1 MTTATS
7 AVSRWHPRGG
17 RRSRLILIA
26 AIFAAASLLA
36 AACGGDDDEPASA
49 PAEEAPA
56 EEAPAEEAPAEE
68 APAEEAPAE
77 EAPAEE
83 APAEEAPAEEATGA
97 AACAAGETDGDLAFY
112 NWAEYIDDELLAA
125 FEAETG
131 INVEYTTYES
141 NEEMLTKVES
151 GAAIFDLVVPSDYMV
166 DTMRR
171 EGLLLELNFDAMPN
185 AANIAPEF
193 ANPPFDP
200 EHKYS
205 VAYQWGTTG
214 IGMSYEV
221 LDLLG
226 ESTWAVIFDADTAAL
241 VPGSISMLDD
251 APETVS
257 AALKYLGYSIEDV
270 INNQNEDAVREAGEL
285 LRATNDRLLKYDSVT
300 FGDDLVNG
308 EVDVAHGWSGGFALS
323 IDEADAYETHVYTIP
338 AEGGVRW
345 VDNMSIP
352 HNADNIC
359 SAHAMINFLTDA
371 ENGATLTNWT
381 FYASP
386 NSAATPYIDSE
397 ILEDPGI
404 YPPPDVDARL
414 ELIPHAGDMA
424 LLIQDMHTQAKS

>member
-1 MTTATS
+1 MSSTTRTRA
-7 AVSRWHPRGG
+7 ARPRG
-17 RRSRLILIA
+17 RRARLMMLGGIVGI
-26 AIFAAASLLA
+26 ASLLA
-36 AACGGDDDEPASA
+36 AACGDDDAEEPAAAPETTQAPAPAEEAAPAEEPA

-56 EEAPAEEAPAEE
+56 EEAAPAG
-68 APAEEAPAE
+68 PAAH
-77 EAPAEE
+77 
-83 APAEEAPAEEATGA
+83 
-97 AACAAGETDGDLAFY
+97 CAAGETDGDLTFY

-131 INVEYTTYES
+131 INVDYTTYES

-151 GAAIFDLVVPSDYMV
+151 GAAIYDLVVPSDYMV

-171 EGLLLELNFDAMPN
+171 EGLLLELNYDAIPN
-185 AANIAPEF
+185 SANIDPAF
-193 ANPPFDP
+193 TNPPFDP
-200 EHKYS
+200 EHRYH

-214 IGMSYEV
+214 IGMTYEV
-221 LDLLG
+221 LELLGG
-226 ESTWAVIFDADTAAL
+226 ESTWAVLFDPDTAAL

-270 INNQNEDAVREAGEL
+270 INNQNEDAVRAAGDL
-285 LRATNDRLLKYDSVT
+285 LKATNDRLLKYDSVT

-345 VDNMSIP
+345 VDTMAIP
-352 HNADNIC
+352 HNADNVC

-381 FYASP
+381 YYGSP
-386 NSAATPYIDSE
+386 NAASTPYILDE

-404 YPPPDVDARL
+404 YPPPEVDARL

-424 LLIQDMHTQAKS
+424 LLIQDMHSQAKS

>member
-1 MTTATS
+1 M
-7 AVSRWHPRGG
+7 
-17 RRSRLILIA
+17 
-26 AIFAAASLLA
+26 
-36 AACGGDDDEPASA
+36 
-49 PAEEAPA
+49 
-56 EEAPAEEAPAEE
+56 
-68 APAEEAPAE
+68 
-77 EAPAEE
+77 
-83 APAEEAPAEEATGA
+83 
-97 AACAAGETDGDLAFY
+97 
-112 NWAEYIDDELLAA
+112 EYS
-125 FEAETG
+125 
-131 INVEYTTYES
+131 TYES

-151 GAAIFDLVVPSDYMV
+151 GAAIYDLVVPSDYMV
-166 DTMRR
+166 DTMRQ
-171 EGLLLELNFDAMPN
+171 EGLLLELNLDAIPN

-214 IGMSYEV
+214 IGMTYEV
-221 LDLLG
+221 LDLLGG
-226 ESTWAVIFDADTAAL
+226 ESTWAVIFDPDTAEL

-308 EVDVAHGWSGGFALS
+308 EVDVAHGWSGGFFLS
-323 IDEADAYETHVYTIP
+323 FFEADAYETHVYTIP

-345 VDNMSIP
+345 VDNMAIP

-381 FYASP
+381 YYGSP
-386 NSAATPYIDSE
+386 NAASTPYILDE

-404 YPPPDVDARL
+404 YPPPDVNARL

-424 LLIQDMHTQAKS
+424 LLIQDMHSQAKS

>member
-1 MTTATS
+1 MSSMTRTS
-7 AVSRWHPRGG
+7 ATRQHARGRN
-17 RRSRLILIA
+17 RRARLILLSGIVG
-26 AIFAAASLLA
+26 IASLLA
-36 AACGGDDDEPASA
+36 AACGDDEADEPAAAPETTQAPATAEEPA
-49 PAEEAPA
+49 PAEEPA
-56 EEAPAEEAPAEE
+56 EEAAPAG
-68 APAEEAPAE
+68 PA
-77 EAPAEE
+77 
-83 APAEEAPAEEATGA
+83 GH
-97 AACAAGETDGDLAFY
+97 CAAGETDGDLTFY

-131 INVEYTTYES
+131 INVEYSTYES

-151 GAAIFDLVVPSDYMV
+151 GAAIYDLVVPSDYMV

-171 EGLLLELNFDAMPN
+171 EGLLLELNFDAIPN
-185 AANIAPEF
+185 SANIAPEF

-214 IGMSYEV
+214 IGMTYEV
-221 LDLLG
+221 LELIGG
-226 ESTWAVIFDADTAAL
+226 ESTWAVIFDPDTAAL

-270 INNQNEDAVREAGEL
+270 INNRNEDAVREAGEL
-285 LRATNDRLLKYDSVT
+285 LRATNERLLKYDSVT

-308 EVDVAHGWSGGFALS
+308 EVDVAHGWSGGFFLS
-323 IDEADAYETHVYTIP
+323 FFEADAYETHVYTIP

-345 VDNMSIP
+345 VDNMAIP

-381 FYASP
+381 YYGSP
-386 NSAATPYIDSE
+386 NAASTPYILDE

-404 YPPPDVDARL
+404 YPPPEVNARL

-424 LLIQDMHTQAKS
+424 LLIQDMHSQAKS

>member
-1 MTTATS
+1 MTTAT
-7 AVSRWHPRGG
+7 AHAAPRRQPRRG
-17 RRSRLILIA
+17 RLVKTA
-26 AIFAAASLLA
+26 AIVGIAGLLA
-36 AACGGDDDEPASA
+36 AACGDDEPDTTATADAPATTASA
-49 PAEEAPA
+49 AEEPA
-56 EEAPAEEAPAEE
+56 TTAAAVT
-68 APAEEAPAE
+68 
-77 EAPAEE
+77 
-83 APAEEAPAEEATGA
+83 EATGA
-97 AACAAGETDGDLAFY
+97 AACGPGETDGDLAFY

-131 INVEYTTYES
+131 IDVEYTTYES

-171 EGLLLELNFDAMPN
+171 EDLLLELNFDAIPN
-185 AANIAPEF
+185 AANIGPEF

-214 IGMSYEV
+214 IGMTAEMLEV
-221 LDLLG
+221 LGG
-226 ESTWAVIFDADTAAL
+226 ESTWAVIFDPETAAL
-241 VPGSISMLDD
+241 VPGGISMLDD
-251 APETVS
+251 APETVG

-270 INNQNEDAVREAGEL
+270 INNQNEEALREAGEL

-308 EVDVAHGWSGGFALS
+308 EVDVAHGWSGGFFLS
-323 IDEADAYETHVYTIP
+323 IFEADAYETHVYTIP

-345 VDNMSIP
+345 VDNMAIP
-352 HNADNIC
+352 HNADNVC

-371 ENGATLTNWT
+371 QNGATLTNWT
-381 FYASP
+381 YYGSP
-386 NSAATPYIDSE
+386 NAASTPFILEE

-404 YPPPDVDARL
+404 YPPPEVAARL
-414 ELIPHAGDMA
+414 ELIPHAGDLA
-424 LLIQDMHTQAKS
+424 LLIQDMHSQAKS

>member
-1 MTTATS
+1 MTRATS
-7 AVSRWHPRGG
+7 AASRWQP
-17 RRSRLILIA
+17 RRSRLILMA
-26 AIFAAASLLA
+26 AIIGIAGLLA
-36 AACGGDDDEPASA
+36 AACGDDEPDAPTAAEAPATTAA
-49 PAEEAPA
+49 PAEEPA
-56 EEAPAEEAPAEE
+56 TTA
-68 APAEEAPAE
+68 
-77 EAPAEE
+77 
-83 APAEEAPAEEATGA
+83 APAEEATGA
-97 AACAAGETDGDLAFY
+97 AACAPGETDGDLAFY
-112 NWAEYIDDELLAA
+112 NWAEYIDDELLTA

-131 INVEYTTYES
+131 INVDYTTYES

-171 EGLLLELNFDAMPN
+171 EGLLLELNYDAIPN
-185 AANIAPEF
+185 AANIDPAF

-200 EHKYS
+200 EHKYH

-226 ESTWAVIFDADTAAL
+226 GESTWAVLFDADTAAL

-251 APETVS
+251 APEAVS

-270 INNQNEDAVREAGEL
+270 INNRNEDAIREAGEL

-345 VDNMSIP
+345 VDTMAIP
-352 HNADNIC
+352 HNADNVC

-371 ENGATLTNWT
+371 ENGAALTNWT
-381 FYASP
+381 FYGSP
-386 NSAATPYIDSE
+386 NAAATPYIDSE

-404 YPPPDVDARL
+404 YPPPEVDARL
-414 ELIPHAGDMA
+414 EFIPHAGDMA
-424 LLIQDMHTQAKS
+424 LLIQDQLTNAKS

>member
-1 MTTATS
+1 MTAF
-7 AVSRWHPRGG
+7 VRKMPGLRPGRGRG
-17 RRSRLILIA
+17 RLLL
-26 AIFAAASLLA
+26 AAALVGIAGLLA
-36 AACGGDDDEPASA
+36 AACSGGDGDAASA
-49 PAEEAPA
+49 ADCEP
-56 EEAPAEEAPAEE
+56 
-68 APAEEAPAE
+68 
-77 EAPAEE
+77 
-83 APAEEAPAEEATGA
+83 GQ
-97 AACAAGETDGDLAFY
+97 TDGDLAFY
-112 NWAEYIDDELLAA
+112 NWAEYIDEELLTA
-125 FEAETG
+125 FEAEAG

-141 NEEMLTKVES
+141 NEEMLSKVES
-151 GAAIFDLVVPSDYMV
+151 GAAIYDLVVPSDYMV

-171 EGLLLELNFDAMPN
+171 DGLLLELNFDAIPN
-185 AANIAPEF
+185 SANIGSEF
-193 ANPPFDP
+193 DNPPFDP

-221 LDLLG
+221 LELLGG
-226 ESTWAVIFDADTAAL
+226 ESTWAVIFDPDTAAL

-308 EVDVAHGWSGGFALS
+308 EVDVAHGWSGGFFLS
-323 IDEADAYETHVYTIP
+323 FAEADAYDDYTYTIP

-345 VDNMSIP
+345 VDNMAIP

-381 FYASP
+381 YYGSP
-386 NSAATPYIDSE
+386 NAASTPYILDE

-404 YPPPDVDARL
+404 YPPPEVDARL

>member
-1 MTTATS
+1 MSSMTRTS
-7 AVSRWHPRGG
+7 ATRRHARGRN
-17 RRSRLILIA
+17 RRARLILLGGIVG
-26 AIFAAASLLA
+26 IASLLA
-36 AACGGDDDEPASA
+36 AACGDDDADEPAAAPETTQAPA

-56 EEAPAEEAPAEE
+56 EEAAPAEEPAEEA
-68 APAEEAPAE
+68 APAGPA
-77 EAPAEE
+77 AH
-83 APAEEAPAEEATGA
+83 
-97 AACAAGETDGDLAFY
+97 CAAGETDGDLTFY

-131 INVEYTTYES
+131 INVEYSTYES

-151 GAAIFDLVVPSDYMV
+151 GAAIYDLVVPSDYMV

-171 EGLLLELNFDAMPN
+171 EGLLLELNFDAIPN
-185 AANIAPEF
+185 SANIGSEF

-200 EHKYS
+200 DHKYS

-214 IGMSYEV
+214 IGMTYEV
-221 LDLLG
+221 LDILG
-226 ESTWAVIFDADTAAL
+226 ESTWAVIFDPETAAL

-251 APETVS
+251 APETVA

-270 INNQNEDAVREAGEL
+270 INNRNEDAVREAGEL

-308 EVDVAHGWSGGFALS
+308 EVDVAHGWSGGFFLS
-323 IDEADAYETHVYTIP
+323 FFEADAYETHVYTIP

-345 VDNMSIP
+345 VDNMAIP

-386 NSAATPYIDSE
+386 NSASTPYIDAE

-404 YPPPDVDARL
+404 YPPPEVDARL
-414 ELIPHAGDMA
+414 ELIPQAGDMA
-424 LLIQDMHTQAKS
+424 LLIQDMHSQAKS

>member
-1 MTTATS
+1 M
-7 AVSRWHPRGG
+7 
-17 RRSRLILIA
+17 A
-26 AIFAAASLLA
+26 AIVGVAGLLA
-36 AACGGDDDEPASA
+36 AACGDDEPDTTEAEAPATTAAAATTAA
-49 PAEEAPA
+49 PAEEP
-56 EEAPAEEAPAEE
+56 
-68 APAEEAPAE
+68 
-77 EAPAEE
+77 
-83 APAEEAPAEEATGA
+83 TGA
-97 AACAAGETDGDLAFY
+97 AACGAGETDGDLAFY

-125 FEAETG
+125 FEEETG

-171 EGLLLELNFDAMPN
+171 EGLLLELNFDAIPN

-200 EHKYS
+200 EHKYH

-214 IGMSYEV
+214 IGMTYEV
-221 LDLLG
+221 LDMLG
-226 ESTWAVIFDADTAAL
+226 ESTWAVIFDPETAAL

-270 INNQNEDAVREAGEL
+270 INNRNEDAVREAGEL
-285 LRATNDRLLKYDSVT
+285 LKSTNDRLLKYDSVT

-345 VDNMSIP
+345 VDNMAIP

-386 NSAATPYIDSE
+386 NSAAAPYIDSE

-404 YPPPDVDARL
+404 YPPPEIDARL

>member
-1 MTTATS
+1 MTKARSATP
-7 AVSRWHPRGG
+7 RWQP
-17 RRSRLILIA
+17 RRSRLILVA
-26 AIFAAASLLA
+26 AIVGAAGLLA
-36 AACGGDDDEPASA
+36 AACGDDEEAAEPAAAPETTQAPETTETPA
-49 PAEEAPA
+49 PAEEAPV
-56 EEAPAEEAPAEE
+56 
-68 APAEEAPAE
+68 
-77 EAPAEE
+77 
-83 APAEEAPAEEATGA
+83 EEATGA

-171 EGLLLELNFDAMPN
+171 EGLLLELNFDAIPN

-193 ANPPFDP
+193 NNPPFDP

-214 IGMSYEV
+214 IGMTYEV
-221 LDLLG
+221 LDILG
-226 ESTWAVIFDADTAAL
+226 ESTWAVIFDPETAAL

-270 INNQNEDAVREAGEL
+270 INNQNEDAVRAAGEL

-345 VDNMSIP
+345 VDNMAIP

-359 SAHAMINFLTDA
+359 SAHAMINFLTDG

-386 NSAATPYIDSE
+386 NSASTPYIDAE

-404 YPPPDVDARL
+404 YPPPEIDARL

-424 LLIQDMHTQAKS
+424 LLIQDMHSQAKS

>member
-1 MTTATS
+1 MTQATS
-7 AVSRWHPRGG
+7 AVPRWQA
-17 RRSRLILIA
+17 RRSRLILMA
-26 AIFAAASLLA
+26 AIVGVAGLLA
-36 AACGGDDDEPASA
+36 AACGDDEPDTPTEAEAPATTAA
-49 PAEEAPA
+49 PAEEPATTAAPA
-56 EEAPAEEAPAEE
+56 EEL
-68 APAEEAPAE
+68 
-77 EAPAEE
+77 
-83 APAEEAPAEEATGA
+83 TGA
-97 AACAAGETDGDLAFY
+97 AACAPGETDGDLAFY
-112 NWAEYIDDELLAA
+112 NWAEYIDDELLIA
-125 FEAETG
+125 FEEETG
-131 INVEYTTYES
+131 INVDYTTYES

-171 EGLLLELNFDAMPN
+171 EGLLLELNYDAIPN
-185 AANIAPEF
+185 AANIAPEW

-200 EHKYS
+200 EHKYH

-214 IGMSYEV
+214 IGMTYEV

-226 ESTWAVIFDADTAAL
+226 GEPTWAVIFDADTAAL

-270 INNQNEDAVREAGEL
+270 INNRNEDAIREAGDL

-323 IDEADAYETHVYTIP
+323 IFEADAYETHVYTIP
-338 AEGGVRW
+338 KEGGVRW
-345 VDNMSIP
+345 VDTMAIP
-352 HNADNIC
+352 HNADNVC

-371 ENGATLTNWT
+371 ENGAALTNWT
-381 FYASP
+381 YYGSP
-386 NSAATPYIDSE
+386 NAAATPFILDE

-404 YPPPDVDARL
+404 YPPPDVAARL

-424 LLIQDMHTQAKS
+424 LLIQDQLTNAKS

>member
-1 MTTATS
+1 MTRARSATP
-7 AVSRWHPRGG
+7 RWQP
-17 RRSRLILIA
+17 RRSRLILMA
-26 AIFAAASLLA
+26 AIVGVAGLLA
-36 AACGGDDDEPASA
+36 AACGDDEPDAPTAAEAPATTAA
-49 PAEEAPA
+49 PAEEPA
-56 EEAPAEEAPAEE
+56 EEPATTA
-68 APAEEAPAE
+68 
-77 EAPAEE
+77 
-83 APAEEAPAEEATGA
+83 APAEEATGA

-171 EGLLLELNFDAMPN
+171 EGLLLELNFDAIPN
-185 AANIAPEF
+185 AANIGSEF

-214 IGMSYEV
+214 IGMTYEV
-221 LDLLG
+221 LDMLG
-226 ESTWAVIFDADTAAL
+226 ESTWAVIFDPETAAL

-345 VDNMSIP
+345 VDNMAIP

-386 NSAATPYIDSE
+386 NSASTPHIDAE

-404 YPPPDVDARL
+404 YPPPEVDARL

-424 LLIQDMHTQAKS
+424 LLIQDMHSQAKS

>member
-1 MTTATS
+1 MTRARSATP
-7 AVSRWHPRGG
+7 RWQPRG
-17 RRSRLILIA
+17 SRLILMA
-26 AIFAAASLLA
+26 AIIGVAGLLA
-36 AACGGDDDEPASA
+36 AACGDDEPDAPTVAEEPATTAA
-49 PAEEAPA
+49 PAEEPA
-56 EEAPAEEAPAEE
+56 EEPATTA
-68 APAEEAPAE
+68 
-77 EAPAEE
+77 
-83 APAEEAPAEEATGA
+83 APAEEATGA

-171 EGLLLELNFDAMPN
+171 EGLLLELNFDAIPN

-214 IGMSYEV
+214 IGMTYEV
-221 LDLLG
+221 LDILG
-226 ESTWAVIFDADTAAL
+226 ESTWAVIFDPETAAL

-270 INNQNEDAVREAGEL
+270 INNQNEDAVREAGDL

-345 VDNMSIP
+345 VDNMAIP

-386 NSAATPYIDSE
+386 NSASTPYIDSE

-404 YPPPDVDARL
+404 YPPPEVDARL

-424 LLIQDMHTQAKS
+424 LLIQDMHSQAKS

>member
-1 MTTATS
+1 MTAF
-7 AVSRWHPRGG
+7 VRKMPGLRPGRGRG
-17 RRSRLILIA
+17 RLLL
-26 AIFAAASLLA
+26 AAALVGVAGLLA
-36 AACGGDDDEPASA
+36 AACSGGDGDAASA
-49 PAEEAPA
+49 ADCEP
-56 EEAPAEEAPAEE
+56 
-68 APAEEAPAE
+68 
-77 EAPAEE
+77 
-83 APAEEAPAEEATGA
+83 GQ
-97 AACAAGETDGDLAFY
+97 TDGDLAFY
-112 NWAEYIDDELLAA
+112 NWAEYIDEELLTA
-125 FEAETG
+125 FEAEAG

-141 NEEMLTKVES
+141 NEEMLSKVES
-151 GAAIFDLVVPSDYMV
+151 GAAIYDLVVPSDYMV

-171 EGLLLELNFDAMPN
+171 DGLLLELNFDAIPN
-185 AANIAPEF
+185 SANIGSEF
-193 ANPPFDP
+193 DNPPFDP

-221 LDLLG
+221 LELLGG
-226 ESTWAVIFDADTAAL
+226 ESTWAVIFDPDTAAL

-308 EVDVAHGWSGGFALS
+308 EVDVAHGWSGGFFLS
-323 IDEADAYETHVYTIP
+323 FAEADAYDDYTYTIP

-345 VDNMSIP
+345 VDNMAIP

-381 FYASP
+381 YYGSP
-386 NSAATPYIDSE
+386 NAASTPYILDE

-404 YPPPDVDARL
+404 YPPPEVDARL

>member
-1 MTTATS
+1 MTKARSATP
-7 AVSRWHPRGG
+7 RWQP
-17 RRSRLILIA
+17 RRSRLILVA
-26 AIFAAASLLA
+26 AIIGTASLLA
-36 AACGGDDDEPASA
+36 AACGDDEEAAEPAAA
-49 PAEEAPA
+49 PETTQAPETTEAP
-56 EEAPAEEAPAEE
+56 
-68 APAEEAPAE
+68 
-77 EAPAEE
+77 

-171 EGLLLELNFDAMPN
+171 EGLLLELNFDAIPN

-193 ANPPFDP
+193 NNPPFDP

-214 IGMSYEV
+214 IGMTYEV
-221 LDLLG
+221 LDILG
-226 ESTWAVIFDADTAAL
+226 ESTWAVIFDPETAAL

-345 VDNMSIP
+345 VDNMAIP

-359 SAHAMINFLTDA
+359 SAHAMINFLTDG

-386 NSAATPYIDSE
+386 NSASTPHIDAE

-404 YPPPDVDARL
+404 YPPPEIDARL

-424 LLIQDMHTQAKS
+424 LLIQDMHSQAKS

>member
-1 MTTATS
+1 MT
-7 AVSRWHPRGG
+7 
-17 RRSRLILIA
+17 A
-26 AIFAAASLLA
+26 AILGVAGLLA
-36 AACGGDDDEPASA
+36 AACSGGDDEAASA
-49 PAEEAPA
+49 ADCEA
-56 EEAPAEEAPAEE
+56 
-68 APAEEAPAE
+68 
-77 EAPAEE
+77 
-83 APAEEAPAEEATGA
+83 GQ
-97 AACAAGETDGDLAFY
+97 TDGDLAFY

-141 NEEMLTKVES
+141 NEEMLSKVES
-151 GAAIFDLVVPSDYMV
+151 EAAIYDLVVPSDYMV

-171 EGLLLELNFDAMPN
+171 EGLLLELNFDAIPN
-185 AANIAPEF
+185 SANIGSEF

-221 LDLLG
+221 LELLGG
-226 ESTWAVIFDADTAAL
+226 ESTWAVIFDPATAAL

-270 INNQNEDAVREAGEL
+270 INNQNEDAVREAGDL
-285 LRATNDRLLKYDSVT
+285 LKATNDRLLKYDSVT

-308 EVDVAHGWSGGFALS
+308 EVDVAHGWSGGFFLS
-323 IDEADAYETHVYTIP
+323 FFEADAYDDYVYTIP

-345 VDNMSIP
+345 VDNMAIP

-381 FYASP
+381 YYGSP
-386 NSAATPYIDSE
+386 NAASTPYILDE

-404 YPPPDVDARL
+404 YPPPEVDARL

-424 LLIQDMHTQAKS
+424 LLIQDMHSQAKS

>member
-1 MTTATS
+1 MTTATR
-7 AVSRWHPRGG
+7 ATTRRQPRGG
-17 RRSRLILIA
+17 RRSRIFLIA
-26 AIFAAASLLA
+26 AIVGIAGLLA
-36 AACGGDDDEPASA
+36 AACGDDEPDTPTAAEAPATTAA
-49 PAEEAPA
+49 PAEEPA
-56 EEAPAEEAPAEE
+56 TTA
-68 APAEEAPAE
+68 
-77 EAPAEE
+77 
-83 APAEEAPAEEATGA
+83 APAEEATGA

-171 EGLLLELNFDAMPN
+171 EGLLLELNFDAIPN
-185 AANIAPEF
+185 AANIGSEF

-214 IGMSYEV
+214 IGMTYEV
-221 LDLLG
+221 LDMLG
-226 ESTWAVIFDADTAAL
+226 ESTWAVIFDPETASL

-345 VDNMSIP
+345 VDNMAIP

-386 NSAATPYIDSE
+386 NSASTPHIDAE

-404 YPPPDVDARL
+404 YPPPEVDARL

-424 LLIQDMHTQAKS
+424 LLIQDMHSQAKS

>member
-1 MTTATS
+1 MTRARSATR
-7 AVSRWHPRGG
+7 RWQP
-17 RRSRLILIA
+17 RRSSLILIGA
-26 AIFAAASLLA
+26 VLGTAGLLA
-36 AACGGDDDEPASA
+36 AACGDDEPDAPAAAEAPATTAA
-49 PAEEAPA
+49 PAEEPATTTAPA
-56 EEAPAEEAPAEE
+56 EEV
-68 APAEEAPAE
+68 
-77 EAPAEE
+77 
-83 APAEEAPAEEATGA
+83 TGA
-97 AACAAGETDGDLAFY
+97 AACAAGETDGNLAFY
-112 NWAEYIDDELLAA
+112 NWAEYIDDELLTA
-125 FEAETG
+125 FEEETG

-151 GAAIFDLVVPSDYMV
+151 GAAIFDLVVPSDYMI

-171 EGLLLELNFDAMPN
+171 EGLLLELNFDAIPN
-185 AANIAPEF
+185 SANIAPEF

-214 IGMSYEV
+214 IGMTYEV
-221 LDLLG
+221 LDMLG
-226 ESTWAVIFDADTAAL
+226 ESTWAVIFDPDTAAL

-345 VDNMSIP
+345 VDNMAIP

-359 SAHAMINFLTDA
+359 SAHAMINFLTDG

-386 NSAATPYIDSE
+386 NSASTPYIDAE

-404 YPPPDVDARL
+404 YPPPEIDARL

-424 LLIQDMHTQAKS
+424 LLIQDMHSQAKS

>member
-1 MTTATS
+1 MTQATS
-7 AVSRWHPRGG
+7 AVPRWQA
-17 RRSRLILIA
+17 RRSRLILMA
-26 AIFAAASLLA
+26 AIVGVAGLLA
-36 AACGGDDDEPASA
+36 AACGDDEPDTPTEAEAPATTAA
-49 PAEEAPA
+49 PAEEPATTAAPA
-56 EEAPAEEAPAEE
+56 EEL
-68 APAEEAPAE
+68 
-77 EAPAEE
+77 
-83 APAEEAPAEEATGA
+83 TGA
-97 AACAAGETDGDLAFY
+97 AACAPGETDGDLAFY
-112 NWAEYIDDELLAA
+112 NWAEYIDDELLIA
-125 FEAETG
+125 FEEETG
-131 INVEYTTYES
+131 INVDYTTYES

-171 EGLLLELNFDAMPN
+171 EGLLLELNYDAIPN
-185 AANIAPEF
+185 AANIGPEW

-200 EHKYS
+200 EHKYH

-214 IGMSYEV
+214 IGMTYEV

-226 ESTWAVIFDADTAAL
+226 GEPTWAVIFDADTAAL

-270 INNQNEDAVREAGEL
+270 INNRNEDAIREAGDL

-323 IDEADAYETHVYTIP
+323 IFEADAYETHVYTIP
-338 AEGGVRW
+338 KEGGVRW
-345 VDNMSIP
+345 VDTMAIP
-352 HNADNIC
+352 HNADNVC

-371 ENGATLTNWT
+371 ENGAALTNWT
-381 FYASP
+381 YYGSP
-386 NSAATPYIDSE
+386 NAAATPFILDE

-404 YPPPDVDARL
+404 YPPPDVAARL

-424 LLIQDMHTQAKS
+424 LLIQDQLTNAKS

>member
-1 MTTATS
+1 MTTATR
-7 AVSRWHPRGG
+7 ATSRRQPRGG

-26 AIFAAASLLA
+26 AIIGAASLLA
-36 AACGGDDDEPASA
+36 AACGDDEEAVEPAAA
-49 PAEEAPA
+49 PETTQAPETTEAA
-56 EEAPAEEAPAEE
+56 
-68 APAEEAPAE
+68 
-77 EAPAEE
+77 

-131 INVEYTTYES
+131 INVDYTTYES

-171 EGLLLELNFDAMPN
+171 EGLLLELNYDAIPN
-185 AANIAPEF
+185 AANIATEF
-193 ANPPFDP
+193 NNPPFDP
-200 EHKYS
+200 EHKYH

-214 IGMSYEV
+214 IGLTYEV

-226 ESTWAVIFDADTAAL
+226 GESTWAVLFDPETAAL

-270 INNQNEDAVREAGEL
+270 INNRNEDAVREAGDL
-285 LRATNDRLLKYDSVT
+285 LRSTHDRLLKYDSVT

-323 IDEADAYETHVYTIP
+323 IFEADAYETHVYTIP
-338 AEGGVRW
+338 KEGGVRW
-345 VDNMSIP
+345 VDTMAIP

-371 ENGATLTNWT
+371 ENGAQLTNWT
-381 FYASP
+381 YYGSP
-386 NSAATPYIDSE
+386 NAASTPFILDE

-404 YPPPDVDARL
+404 YPPPEVDARL
-414 ELIPHAGDMA
+414 EFIPHAGDLA
-424 LLIQDMHTQAKS
+424 LLIQDMHSQAKS